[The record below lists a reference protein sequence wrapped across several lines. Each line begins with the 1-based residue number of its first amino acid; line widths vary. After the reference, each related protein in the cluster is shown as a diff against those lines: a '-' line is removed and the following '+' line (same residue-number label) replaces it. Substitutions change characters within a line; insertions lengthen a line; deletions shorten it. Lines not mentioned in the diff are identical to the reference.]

1 MEQREEN
8 ELDKLR
14 KTIEE
19 LRAKAERSAGNSTA
33 PSPAS
38 VFSFSESKSA
48 NTTPHSDPTYTTSE
62 QNHWGSGSAYSAP
75 VLSSAR
81 HFDALSPNSP
91 INKRISSGSLS
102 SMSSHASHSS
112 VSSASSGSSG
122 DSDGKHKKKR
132 WLPLKSAFSKSSK
145 TSQSNN
151 SGQEFTDADD
161 SGCMTSPN
169 SSRRSF
175 RSASTGIGESEESIS
190 YNEIL
195 QIVQEKDRKLTD
207 VRLEALTSQHQ
218 LHQLKDQIAQM
229 QHEMQL
235 LRLENERLQAGTHV
249 NNGYI
254 NSSLSPSSSFHLKLS
269 PLASPSGRGFHS
281 PSSPE
286 ALSTFNPSVLQL
298 DCSKLYRAV
307 SPGSEDEGSQIRF
320 VVETPYTIKFGQ
332 NKNEDDILIGSL
344 PVARKTNWAELDQM
358 TGDLFTE
365 YCRCVD
371 GDSRLGLSIASIAFY
386 KVGEQTRI
394 PGSRPP
400 ELLPC
405 AFMVG
410 DVDSVKISL
419 KDATCGSVELM
430 AFRSLVPR
438 DTLQRYITSL
448 MHKTRIML
456 HGPSGTGKTYL
467 AHSLAQ
473 HMVARARRQITS
485 ADPVFVYD
493 VKQRGEED
501 LQIYIK
507 KVAEACKT
515 SAYST
520 LPYVIIVEN
529 NHLLTSLTQTYAP
542 IVQLPQQ
549 AKCPY
554 VIGTILQGKAHRAE
568 EHRDEFTWISCK
580 NNSAHVKDYLARF
593 LRKAVVECRVGG
605 KETPKDEFQNTLRV
619 ITWLPLCWHQV
630 NRCLEAQCAADV
642 TIGPR
647 VFASFPVEFY
657 SSCTWFVQVWNHV
670 IAPYVIAAVRRI
682 RQSAEGTP
690 KPWAD
695 PTEWVIDSFPWNA
708 SDMGG
713 DVTLRLKRIT
723 SDDLDCPPVPPRTDL
738 ESTPKH
744 NTLPRP
750 PSRNRCAEN
759 YIENYLTDRPA
770 DGPVLR
776 RQNSKNSR
784 SERQEAPPVP
794 PMELIGLRNQNTTNS
809 NATVW
814 HRHNSPVT
822 SPSKTVIHTGGR
834 LVR

>member
-1 MEQREEN
+1 QREEN

-33 PSPAS
+33 PSPEELAC
-38 VFSFSESKSA
+38 FKF
-48 NTTPHSDPTYTTSE
+48 
-62 QNHWGSGSAYSAP
+62 
-75 VLSSAR
+75 L
-81 HFDALSPNSP
+81 DALSPNSP

-254 NSSLSPSSSFHLKLS
+254 NSSLSPSSSFHLCMNSIKNS
-269 PLASPSGRGFHS
+269 HS
-281 PSSPE
+281 CS
-286 ALSTFNPSVLQL
+286 

-708 SDMGG
+708 S
-713 DVTLRLKRIT
+713 
-723 SDDLDCPPVPPRTDL
+723 
-738 ESTPKH
+738 
-744 NTLPRP
+744 
-750 PSRNRCAEN
+750 
-759 YIENYLTDRPA
+759 
-770 DGPVLR
+770 
-776 RQNSKNSR
+776 
-784 SERQEAPPVP
+784 
-794 PMELIGLRNQNTTNS
+794 
-809 NATVW
+809 
-814 HRHNSPVT
+814 
-822 SPSKTVIHTGGR
+822 
-834 LVR
+834 